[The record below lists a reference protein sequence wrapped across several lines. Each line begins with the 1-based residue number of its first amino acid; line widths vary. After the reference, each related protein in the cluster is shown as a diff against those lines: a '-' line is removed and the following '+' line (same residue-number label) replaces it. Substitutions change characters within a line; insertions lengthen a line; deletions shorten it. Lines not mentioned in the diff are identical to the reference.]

1 MDIPYLMVSECWML
15 NPMFIVTIYIYIYI
29 GLLMTMNS
37 SMSSISSMAN
47 TQDADDE

>member
-1 MDIPYLMVSECWML
+1 ML
-15 NPMFIVTIYIYIYI
+15 DVESDVYRYDIYIYI

>member
-1 MDIPYLMVSECWML
+1 MDVDSNVNCY
-15 NPMFIVTIYIYIYI
+15 YIFGYYIMI
-29 GLLMTMNS
+29 MNS

>member
-1 MDIPYLMVSECWML
+1 ML
-15 NPMFIVTIYIYIYI
+15 DVESDVYRYDIYI

-37 SMSSISSMAN
+37 SMSSISSIAN

>member
-15 NPMFIVTIYIYIYI
+15 NPMFIVTIYIYI